1 MWLILSI
8 LCSTLIML
16 IFRFADQMG
25 VKRFALIVINYVVA
39 FALGYLVFVQGK
51 MGWEAWMNA
60 TWWPMAF
67 LLGACFIAGFNII
80 GYAIVRAGVGPI
92 TVANKLSLIVPVT
105 YSLWMLNEPLAW
117 KLALGLLLAVLAV
130 YLSSKEKGM
139 RSGLALAMAVFAIS
153 GTVDTLIK
161 VAQNQVVGAGDFG
174 AFCTGLFAVAG
185 ALGLPV
191 LLWKNR
197 NNIKPQT
204 KSIAMGL
211 ALGIPNFGSVYFLME
226 ALQRSS
232 YNSSVLFPLNHIG
245 VVVLAALSGALF
257 FNESLKGTKRWG
269 LICAVLA
276 LLILMYREG

>member
-1 MWLILSI
+1 MWLALSI
-8 LCSTLIML
+8 ICSTLIML
-16 IFRFADQMG
+16 VFRFADSLG
-25 VKRFALIVINYVVA
+25 VKRFSLIVINYMVA
-39 FALGYLVFVQGK
+39 FVLGYAVFVQGN
-51 MGWEAWMNA
+51 MSWNQWVSAS
-60 TWWPMAF
+60 WWPMAV
-67 LLGACFIAGFNII
+67 LLGSCFIAGFNII

-105 YSLWMLNEPLAW
+105 YSLWVLNEPLTW
-117 KLALGLLLAVLAV
+117 KLILGLLLAVFAV
-130 YLSSKEKGM
+130 YLTSKQKGLK
-139 RSGLALAMAVFAIS
+139 SGVGLALAVFLIS

-161 VAQNQVVGAGDFG
+161 VAQNQAVASDEFG

-185 ALGLPV
+185 AIGLPV
-191 LLWKNR
+191 MLWKNR
-197 NNIKPQT
+197 NQGLPRA
-204 KSIAMGL
+204 KSLAMGL

-257 FNESLKGTKRWG
+257 FNESLKGAKRWG

>member
-1 MWLILSI
+1 WLILSI

-105 YSLWMLNEPLAW
+105 YSLWMLNEPLTW

-139 RSGLALAMAVFAIS
+139 RSGLALAISVFAIS

-174 AFCTGLFAVAG
+174 A
-185 ALGLPV
+185 
-191 LLWKNR
+191 
-197 NNIKPQT
+197 
-204 KSIAMGL
+204 
-211 ALGIPNFGSVYFLME
+211 
-226 ALQRSS
+226 
-232 YNSSVLFPLNHIG
+232 
-245 VVVLAALSGALF
+245 
-257 FNESLKGTKRWG
+257 
-269 LICAVLA
+269 
-276 LLILMYREG
+276 